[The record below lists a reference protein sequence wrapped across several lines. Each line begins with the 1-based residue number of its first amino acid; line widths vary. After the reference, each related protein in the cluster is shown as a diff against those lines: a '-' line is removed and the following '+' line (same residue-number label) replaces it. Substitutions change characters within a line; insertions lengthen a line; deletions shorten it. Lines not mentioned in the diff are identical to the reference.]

1 MTITHMRLAIGLSLI
16 LIALL
21 IAAVDLAGA
30 TTAGQ
35 YDQPRHTPTP
45 TWDVS
50 QPRHT
55 PTPDVS
61 QPRETPTPDSVWL
74 PAIGPVLP
82 QVDHSINGCK
92 TRSVPL

>member
-50 QPRHT
+50 QPR
-55 PTPDVS
+55 
-61 QPRETPTPDSVWL
+61 ETPTPDSVWL